1 MKKTGRNGDAGKK
14 KGKIAIIICI
24 VIIAVLIGVIAFLL
38 HKKEEPKRNVVVT
51 EENAEE
57 VAAQL
62 AEEEYTEP
70 GYYTVN
76 MATEWHFSKGDAVS
90 SDARVDN
97 VVGNTNSVYFDL
109 FVAGDEE
116 EPIYSS
122 PVIPVGSFLENIA
135 LEKPL
140 EKGTHDCVVVYH
152 LVDDDQETISTLRVT
167 VKLIVES

>member
-1 MKKTGRNGDAGKK
+1 MSKTGNNGEAGKK
-14 KGKIAIIICI
+14 KGKVIILICI
-24 VIIAVLIGVIAFLL
+24 VIIAVLIGVIVFLL

-57 VAAQL
+57 VARQMT
-62 AEEEYTEP
+62 EEEYTEP

-76 MATEWHFSKGDAVS
+76 MATEWHFSKGDAIS

-140 EKGTHDCVVVYH
+140 EKGTHDCVMVYH
-152 LVDDDQETISTLRVT
+152 LVDEEQETLSTLRVT

>member
-1 MKKTGRNGDAGKK
+1 MKKTDNSSETGKK
-14 KGKIAIIICI
+14 KGKIVIIICI
-24 VIIAVLIGVIAFLL
+24 VIIAILVGVIVALL

-57 VAAQL
+57 VAAQM
-62 AEEEYTEP
+62 AEEDYTEP

-97 VVGNTNSVYFDL
+97 VVGNTNPVYFDL
-109 FVAGDEE
+109 FADGDEE
-116 EPIYSS
+116 EPVYSS

-152 LVDDDQETISTLRVT
+152 LVDDDQETISTLRVAIKVT
-167 VKLIVES
+167 VES

>member
-1 MKKTGRNGDAGKK
+1 MSEIRNNGDTGKK
-14 KGKIAIIICI
+14 RGKIIILICI

-57 VAAQL
+57 VAAQM
-62 AEEEYTEP
+62 AEEDYTEP

-76 MATEWHFSKGDAVS
+76 M
-90 SDARVDN
+90 
-97 VVGNTNSVYFDL
+97 NSVYFDL

-152 LVDDDQETISTLRVT
+152 LVDDDQETLSTLRVT
-167 VKLIVES
+167 VKVIVES